1 MGYGNEAG
9 FASANRTIT
18 VGGTMAFAEG
28 GYADQRWICD
38 DAPARPPAPAGCDSP
53 GGWADDNPGSS
64 YGPCV
69 SIWAPA
75 WNLRVAHSAHAN
87 SYRDPGG
94 ASSGTSFSAPYVAGV
109 IARLFE
115 LNPTLSSTQVWNE
128 LTSRA
133 DQRHNPP
140 YQTMPDFDPSGVV
153 NRRLVY
159 MPSTE

>member
-9 FASANRTIT
+9 FASTHRTIT

-28 GYADQRWICD
+28 GYADQRWTCAA
-38 DAPARPPAPAGCDSP
+38 APARPPAPAGCDAAWGP
-53 GGWADDNPGSS
+53 GNPGSN

-75 WNLRVAHSAHAN
+75 WNIRVAHSAHAN
-87 SYRDPGG
+87 SYREPGG
-94 ASSGTSFSAPYVAGV
+94 ASSGTSFAAPYVAGV

-115 LNPTLSSTQVWNE
+115 LNPTLTSTQVWNE

-133 DQRHNPP
+133 DQRHIPP
-140 YQTMPDFDPSGVV
+140 NQTMSDFDPSGVV